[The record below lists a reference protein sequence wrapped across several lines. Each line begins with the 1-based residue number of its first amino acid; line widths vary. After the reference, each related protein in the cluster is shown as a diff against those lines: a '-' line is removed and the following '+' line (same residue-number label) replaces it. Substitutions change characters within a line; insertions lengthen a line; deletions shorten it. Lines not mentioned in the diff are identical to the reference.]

1 MKRLL
6 IASLAIASTSVFS
19 QNQSSFDGFLSAGV
33 GKNKITAYNDSD
45 SSNMSTLRGSFS
57 FTHSTG
63 FGVQIDNVINNQ
75 EIDNSYLKVRTN
87 DLALHGFYR
96 QDNYLVGVI
105 HQTRNFKAEIE
116 GHSITI
122 PLDRTFTG
130 FEGQYDFGN
139 LTVYGLT
146 ARDEI
151 NIPIFSSSANI
162 TGRKNTAE
170 ARYFFNDNLRTDLS
184 YSTSKFSGESSEINT
199 TTIGVEYKFS
209 SAPFSAYAKFQDM
222 NGSFVDTKRFIVGV
236 TFNFGKETLKARN
249 SSGVSL
255 NPISLDNQMLE
266 IFEIFEIFGD

>member
-266 IFEIFEIFGD
+266 MLEIFGD